1 MSDLRTLLH
10 SAAGPIAD
18 PPTADVARADRARG
32 DRALRRHRAAR
43 LAGGS
48 GLVAV
53 AVVGVFTITSLST
66 GVSTP
71 SAPPTVA
78 SRTTESGPSTLTGT
92 TLVSYTGAQPVGYTL
107 DKIPAGWKVRHSNA
121 GLLVLAP
128 KGSVE
133 PPPANAEQARVRHI
147 NLTGT
152 VAVMTQSD
160 VGVPTGIRLD
170 KVTVGGRP
178 AVIGHTG
185 GPDDDARTLFAK
197 QPSGVY
203 LQIQVWDGLG
213 WDNDTIVEFAE
224 SVHITKDAKQGV
236 G

>member
-1 MSDLRTLLH
+1 MSDLRTLLDK
-10 SAAGPIAD
+10 AAGPIAD

-43 LAGGS
+43 LGGGS

-53 AVVGVFTITSLST
+53 AAVSVFAITSLST

-71 SAPPTVA
+71 SAPPAAA

-92 TLVSYTGAQPVGYTL
+92 ALVSYTGAQPVGYTL
-107 DKIPAGWKVRHSNA
+107 DKVPAGWKVRHSTA
-121 GLLVLAP
+121 GHLILAP
-128 KGSVE
+128 TGSVE
-133 PPPANAEQARVRHI
+133 PSPPNAEAAQAGP

-152 VAVMTQSD
+152 VTVSTQSD
-160 VGVPTGIRLD
+160 GGVPTGIRLD

-213 WDNDTIVEFAE
+213 WDNDRIVEFAE
-224 SVHITKDAKQGV
+224 SVHITKDANQSLG
-236 G
+236 